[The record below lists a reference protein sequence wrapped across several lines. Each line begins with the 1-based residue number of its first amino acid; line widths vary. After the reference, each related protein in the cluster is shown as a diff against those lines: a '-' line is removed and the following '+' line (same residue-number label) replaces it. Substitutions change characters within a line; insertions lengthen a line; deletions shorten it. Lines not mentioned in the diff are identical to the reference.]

1 MKEEFEEKGGRIGRY
16 KNCSGLVAKWR
27 VYNLLQVEKI
37 LGSSALFPTDLIG
50 RVRSSGL

>member
-16 KNCSGLVAKWR
+16 KNCSGLVAKCSG
-27 VYNLLQVEKI
+27 LQVEKI